1 MIKLETKDLVLKK
14 AEFTDWK
21 AIYKNLWM
29 HEESARYMLWTPTK
43 TEEDAKARMFRTIEF
58 EKKPENKYLFL
69 VNAFSGSYFPKPCA
83 ASARTKKSHRHAAVG
98 ATDPF
103 QTVENN
109 GQYLMNK

>member
-1 MIKLETKDLVLKK
+1 
-14 AEFTDWK
+14 
-21 AIYKNLWM
+21 
-29 HEESARYMLWTPTK
+29 
-43 TEEDAKARMFRTIEF
+43 
-58 EKKPENKYLFL
+58 LFL
-69 VNAFSGSYFPKPCA
+69 VNSFSGSYFPKPCA